1 MSIDYF
7 GLAWKISFPRKP
19 LKKLVLLA
27 LADHHNDEI
36 GFSWPSY
43 KTIATRTG
51 ISRRTV
57 ISLIAELEADGFV
70 SRVERHKVGHLNT
83 SNAYYLN
90 EARMKTAAAQS
101 ETTSNGEPA
110 SPPTTKTPA
119 DGEASAPSGRAMVS
133 DPHHNGDQPAP
144 SMVIDPHHNG
154 DLRAPKLL
162 SNPLCEPLGETLSTA
177 AAPADPAPP
186 AAAAADPLT
195 PILDWLGFD
204 DALTPK
210 ERATLDQATLLAWSM
225 WAKLKQAESRGRIT
239 NPIGWVRSQ
248 WRSGRPVRADLLN
261 LARGWLALND
271 DARARLLGRLEWA
284 SDYGGPDPGAALE
297 DDFPDIPARAA
308 AAVYAAT
315 GGQLAPPSLS
325 PAAAIPV
332 CPPDRPTPAA
342 QTGNGPHRSVPQ
354 TAPDQPASTLWRDAL
369 AEIEM
374 QTTRAT
380 FDQLL
385 RGTTA
390 AEDANGL
397 TVHVR
402 NAAAAEWLE
411 QRLHPVVQRT
421 VDALA
426 GRPLPVHYAAPQEA
440 KP

>member
-90 EARMKTAAAQS
+90 ETRMKTAAAQS
-101 ETTSNGEPA
+101 ETAVNGEA
-110 SPPTTKTPA
+110 AAPP
-119 DGEASAPSGRAMVS
+119 GREMVS
-133 DPHHNGDQPAP
+133 DMHHDSDQPAP
-144 SMVIDPHHNG
+144 SMVINPHHNG

-162 SNPLCEPLGETLSTA
+162 SNLLSEPLGEPPPT
-177 AAPADPAPP
+177 AAPAAAEPTAL

-195 PILDWLGFD
+195 PILDWLAFD

-210 ERATLDQATLLAWSM
+210 ERAGLDQATLLAWAY
-225 WAKLKQAESRGRIT
+225 WAKIKQAESHGRIT

-248 WRSGRPVRADLLN
+248 WRNGRPPRADLLR
-261 LARGWLALND
+261 LARGWLALD
-271 DARARLLGRLEWA
+271 DDGRARLLGRIEWA
-284 SDYGGPDPGAALE
+284 ADYGNTHGDAFE
-297 DDFPDIPARAA
+297 EEFPDIPPVAA
-308 AAVYAAT
+308 AAIFAAT
-315 GGQLAPPSLS
+315 GGELAPPELS
-325 PAAAIPV
+325 PATVEPV
-332 CPPDRPTPAA
+332 CPTDRTTPAA
-342 QTGNGPHRSVPQ
+342 QRATTIHRSVPQ
-354 TAPDQPASTLWRDAL
+354 TDDQSDSNLWRDAL
-369 AEIEM
+369 AELEM
-374 QTTRAT
+374 QMTRAT
-380 FDQLL
+380 YREWLA
-385 RGTTA
+385 GTTA
-390 AEDANGL
+390 TLDADDL

-402 NAAAAEWLE
+402 NPAAADWL
-411 QRLHPVVQRT
+411 QNRLHPIVQRA
-421 VDALA
+421 VHAAA
-426 GRPLPVHYAAPQEA
+426 GRPITVHYVAPQEA
-440 KP
+440 IP